1 MNIYYEMLTP
11 SGKLYYSEI
20 SVATFDRTSMKA
32 ANRAWCEE
40 NNKVTY
46 WKNRPDSAYNLC
58 DMEEFM
64 WIKLR
69 CKPL

>member
-1 MNIYYEMLTP
+1 MNLYYEMLTP

-20 SVATFDRTSMKA
+20 SVAEYDRVTMRMA
-32 ANRAWCEE
+32 ERVWCEE

-46 WKNRPDSAYNLC
+46 WKNRTTGEYSRC

-64 WIKLR
+64 WVKLR
-69 CKPL
+69 AKPL